1 MQNLKDQMIFKERM
15 TKKILKLKIEGS
27 KMYPSKVSK
36 IKLAP
41 KHSKAKL
48 QNKHEENQR
57 AIYTKEQCK
66 MKINF
71 KEVTLSFQ

>member
-1 MQNLKDQMIFKERM
+1 M
-15 TKKILKLKIEGS
+15 KIEGS
-27 KMYPSKVSK
+27 KMYPGKVSK
-36 IKLAP
+36 IKLTP

-48 QNKHEENQR
+48 QNKHKENLF
-57 AIYTKEQCK
+57 ATDTKEQCK